1 MPLGQRIKR
10 LPGNKLLRH
19 LPLEFDA
26 VRTLSGHGF
35 LPSKAQHTLSI
46 HSLQPVRLQ
55 GRAPRPQISMYA
67 LPPKVDIV
75 RASRHVCFVP
85 EADITTYSI
94 TSSARAR
101 SDGGMVKP
109 IAFAVVRLIAKS
121 NLVGCST
128 GKSPGFAPRK
138 ILSTKSAARRNRCG

>member
-55 GRAPRPQISMYA
+55 GRTPLFA
-67 LPPKVDIV
+67 LQMSAFDPKRTSDNGTIPSNHLIGPGTV
-75 RASRHVCFVP
+75 AQAFEALQKGCVP
-85 EADITTYSI
+85 SLL
-94 TSSARAR
+94 
-101 SDGGMVKP
+101 V
-109 IAFAVVRLIAKS
+109 AFGDS
-121 NLVGCST
+121 G
-128 GKSPGFAPRK
+128 
-138 ILSTKSAARRNRCG
+138 